1 MKKYIKPTAEVVELS
16 VKESLSA
23 LPNGLGI
30 RKVTRNA
37 AAITAAATV
46 YVTASTNLDDIEVQ

>member
-23 LPNGLGI
+23 LPADLKL
-30 RKVTRNA
+30 RRVTRNVVA
-37 AAITAAATV
+37 LTAAATV
-46 YVTASTNLDDIEVQ
+46 YATVSTNLDNVAE